1 MSQPPN
7 RGDSPIVVSGIGLAT
22 GLGPSRVSTWQGI
35 REGRSAVRILDWP
48 VDPGGSPYLGAPIPG
63 PPELFGPDAPEP
75 VFTILRRV
83 ASEAFRDARLDP
95 LRIDLDRTGVL
106 LGLSKGGIRSMG
118 RVADA
123 LKDPSA
129 DLDAVGRMWQ
139 GACWPNVGASY
150 LSAWLGS
157 RGPCM
162 APVAACAT
170 GLVAVLRG
178 VELIRSGEC
187 DLVLAGSV
195 DASLEPLLLGAFR
208 KMRALARLEAG
219 QDPSSAVRP
228 WDRGRSGFVV
238 GEGGAVLVL
247 ERAEHALARNVR
259 PYAQIAG
266 GALGSDAHH
275 ETGLNPDPRLL
286 ASLIGR
292 ALDSAGLAPDRLD
305 HVNVHGTA
313 TRDNDPLECGALR
326 LALGPHLDEI
336 HASAN
341 KSQIGHLLGAAGSAE
356 LAIACLSLRDGFV
369 PPTLNL
375 TDPDPACLLPHCPAG
390 ESRPIRS
397 ALKLSLGFGGHLAAA
412 VLVGC
417 APPDMVAG

>member
-1 MSQPPN
+1 MSNGRPP
-7 RGDSPIVVSGIGLAT
+7 GDSPIVVSGIGLAT

-48 VDPGGSPYLGAPIPG
+48 ADPGGPPYLGAPIPG
-63 PPELFGPDAPEP
+63 PPEVIGPDAPEP

-95 LRIDLDRTGVL
+95 LGIDLDRTGVL

-123 LKDPSA
+123 LKDPAA
-129 DLDAVGRMWQ
+129 DADAIGRLWQ

-195 DASLEPLLLGAFR
+195 DSSLEPLLLGAFR
-208 KMRALARLEAG
+208 KMRALARPDAD
-219 QDPSSAVRP
+219 QDPASAVRP

-247 ERAEHALARNVR
+247 ERAEHAIARGVQ

-286 ASLIGR
+286 AGLITR
-292 ALDSAGLAPDRLD
+292 ALERSNVNPDELD

-326 LALGPHLDEI
+326 LALGSRFDRI
-336 HASAN
+336 RASAN

-356 LAIACLSLRDGFV
+356 LAIACLSIRDGFV

-375 TDPDPACLLPHCPAG
+375 RDPDPACVLPHTPTG

-412 VLVGC
+412 VLVGW
-417 APPDMVAG
+417 APPTTTSA